1 MTAPLTRAQQLAWR
15 RKVAAAAAK
24 RRGARALRFPRPVP
38 PAGAVAAYTGALR
51 AVVDTV
57 HGAILD
63 VLHDEGLVPDAAR
76 ADAEGDV
83 PRGPDQLTLPG
94 IPMERVRKITKRVE
108 ARIAVL
114 LKKRPLLAR
123 VEEIADLTVRHSR
136 TEWARQ
142 VKAALGVDLPASEP
156 DIVPAM
162 RAFREENADLIT
174 SLVRSQVERVRD
186 ILTDAGAGT
195 RVEEIA
201 RSIREDTDA
210 TRSRANLIARD
221 QVLKLNAQVTQK
233 RHEAAGVTE
242 YVWRISRDER
252 VRADHKAL
260 DGKRFRY
267 DQPPVVDQRRGE
279 RANPGT
285 YYQCRCTAEPIIPGF
300 DDAPITR

>member
-1 MTAPLTRAQQLAWR
+1 MDLALVLATRR
-15 RKVAAAAAK
+15 RAVAASAA
-24 RRGARALRFPRPVP
+24 RRRAPRWPRPVP
-38 PAGAVAAYTGALR
+38 PSGAVARYVRELHDLVAEVE
-51 AVVDTV
+51 AVVFE
-57 HGAILD
+57 
-63 VLHDEGLVPDAAR
+63 VLRDEGLAPPGEGVAAR

-83 PRGPDQLTLPG
+83 PHLPPQLPLPG
-94 IPMERVRKITKRVE
+94 VPIAQVNRVTTRMEQKIAERL
-108 ARIAVL
+108 RR
-114 LKKRPLLAR
+114 RPLLSR
-123 VEEIADLTVRHSR
+123 VQQVADLTTQHSR
-136 TEWARQ
+136 QEWARQ
-142 VKAALGVDLPASEP
+142 VKAAIGVDLPTSEP
-156 DIVPAM
+156 DLVPAM
-162 RAFREENADLIT
+162 RTFREQNTDLIT
-174 SLVRSQVERVRD
+174 SLVRSQVDRVRD

-201 RSIREDTDA
+201 RSIREGTDA
-210 TRSRANLIARD
+210 TRSRASLIARD
-221 QVLKLNAQVTQK
+221 QVLSLNARVTQK

-242 YVWRISRDER
+242 YVWRTSRDER